1 MPRLAVLVFL
11 LGGCAH
17 PSPAECDAML
27 DRYLDMTEDDDP
39 TLVGMT
45 GEPRAGVRAERIA
58 QRRASLAYLEAEKR
72 CATEVTPAA
81 HACAMKAPT
90 PNDWEACVTP

>member
-1 MPRLAVLVFL
+1 
-11 LGGCAH
+11 
-17 PSPAECDAML
+17 ML

-39 TLVGMT
+39 ALT
-45 GEPRAGVRAERIA
+45 GIPRTGNGEARAGLRAERIT
-58 QRRASLAYLEAEKR
+58 QRRASLPYVEAEKR
-72 CATEVTPAA
+72 CSEEVSKAA